1 MPEIIAPQSRIT
13 RRPGM
18 IESVIG
24 RELVGLHIDSGTCY
38 GFNPTAAR
46 IWALTE
52 HPISFAGLCSAISG
66 SYDVDEATCAQD
78 VSSLLQELANEGLVE
93 ITEPA

>member
-1 MPEIIAPQSRIT
+1 MPATIAPQARIT

-18 IESVIG
+18 IESAIG

-52 HPISFAGLCSAISG
+52 QPTSFAALCSAIRQG
-66 SYDVDEATCAQD
+66 YDVDEATCAQD
-78 VSSLLQELANEGLVE
+78 VSALLQDLAGEGLVE
-93 ITEPA
+93 IGDPV